1 MLPRDADEENQEE
14 TKKIFA
20 TRSSAFLRI
29 SRDLRLDSM
38 EDTAISYDDLA
49 KPGLTAMEVQ
59 PDLRALEP
67 RGDPRGFMPFAPFP
81 PRRFGPQAQYDD
93 KRRLIT
99 VPEEEG
105 SGSNDESGSRQS
117 QEDLYNFAVYEYN
130 SGTLADAD
138 GEGEDGIQPGASA
151 ASSRRVFKHF
161 SRGRQGGGSA
171 QGSSSG
177 ALPVASSSSAP
188 GESSL
193 GPVHSST
200 PGS

>member
-1 MLPRDADEENQEE
+1 MDVVWW
-14 TKKIFA
+14 IY
-20 TRSSAFLRI
+20 TR
-29 SRDLRLDSM
+29 RLDSM

-105 SGSNDESGSRQS
+105 SGSNDESCSRQS
-117 QEDLYNFAVYEYN
+117 QEDLYNFAAYEYN
-130 SGTLADAD
+130 SGTLGDAD
-138 GEGEDGIQPGASA
+138 GEGEGDLESGIQSGASA
-151 ASSRRVFKHF
+151 ASTRRMIKHM
-161 SRGRQGGGSA
+161 RVRQVGGLAQNTGSSA
-171 QGSSSG
+171 GIGAKPSSLSTSSSG
-177 ALPVASSSSAP
+177 TSGSGQHGVVASAT
-188 GESSL
+188 L
-193 GPVHSST
+193 GAMHSSN